1 MNALQSKG
9 FLITRLNHFGIWGH
23 YVVFL
28 NWIYREYTLFTIFVK
43 EIKIWKKRQLWVIK
57 VSGGNQTE
65 TMKPPSSPL
74 WFSFQTFNLK
84 GVPGINSNDFYG
96 EKFISFIF
104 GNEKTESSEK
114 IWFPL
119 RIIFNWR
126 RHPKWKS
133 ASDKSTR
140 TTSALSEWNK

>member
-28 NWIYREYTLFTIFVK
+28 NSIYREYTLFTIFVK

-65 TMKPPSSPL
+65 TRKPPSSPL
-74 WFSFQTFNLK
+74 
-84 GVPGINSNDFYG
+84 
-96 EKFISFIF
+96 
-104 GNEKTESSEK
+104 
-114 IWFPL
+114 
-119 RIIFNWR
+119 
-126 RHPKWKS
+126 
-133 ASDKSTR
+133 
-140 TTSALSEWNK
+140 

>member
-23 YVVFL
+23 YVVLKIESIENISF
-28 NWIYREYTLFTIFVK
+28 FTIFVN

-74 WFSFQTFNLK
+74 
-84 GVPGINSNDFYG
+84 
-96 EKFISFIF
+96 
-104 GNEKTESSEK
+104 
-114 IWFPL
+114 
-119 RIIFNWR
+119 
-126 RHPKWKS
+126 
-133 ASDKSTR
+133 
-140 TTSALSEWNK
+140 